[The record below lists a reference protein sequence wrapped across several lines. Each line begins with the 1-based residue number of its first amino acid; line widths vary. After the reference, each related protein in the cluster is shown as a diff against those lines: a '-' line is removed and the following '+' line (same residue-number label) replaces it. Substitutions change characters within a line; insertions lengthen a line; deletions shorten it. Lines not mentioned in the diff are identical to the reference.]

1 MKASVYHQYGS
12 PEVLHLEDVPDPT
25 PGDNEVLVKIH
36 AVSINDWDWGL
47 LRGVPFANRTMAG
60 LLKPKKIQILGCDI
74 AGKVEEV
81 GKQVTQFKVGDEVF
95 GDMSNYG
102 FGGFA
107 EYVCVNENALILK
120 PASMT
125 FEQAAALPQAGVL
138 ALHGLLKGNIQQQP
152 EQDKSKVVQRVLING
167 ASGGT
172 GSFAVQIA
180 KSFGAEVTGVC
191 RTSKLEFV
199 RSLGADYVIDFT
211 KEDFTKN
218 GQQYDLILDLM
229 AFHSIFDT
237 NRALS
242 PRGTYIIVGGATGRV
257 MQTVFIGT
265 VISLF
270 SKKKMGLLLLKPNKD
285 LATLIEYFESGT
297 VIPVIDK
304 CYSLREAADAMRYF
318 GEGHKKGKV
327 VITISY

>member
-1 MKASVYHQYGS
+1 MKASVYHRYGS
-12 PEVLHLEDVPDPT
+12 PDVLHIEDVAKPIPK
-25 PGDNEVLVKIH
+25 DNEVLIKVH
-36 AVSINDWDWGL
+36 AVSVNDWDWGL
-47 LRGVPFANRTMAG
+47 LRGVPFANRTMSG

-74 AGKVEEV
+74 AGMVEEV
-81 GKQVTQFKVGDEVF
+81 GEKVKQFKIGDEVF
-95 GDMSNYG
+95 GDISSHG

-107 EYVCVNENALILK
+107 EYVCSNENSLMLK
-120 PASMT
+120 PSSMT

-138 ALHGLLKGNIQQQP
+138 ALDGLVKGKI
-152 EQDKSKVVQRVLING
+152 EQDNNKVVQKVLING

-191 RTSKLEFV
+191 RTNKLEFV
-199 RSLGADYVIDFT
+199 RSIGADHVIDFT
-211 KEDFTKN
+211 KENFTKN

-229 AFHSIFDT
+229 SFHSVFDIKH
-237 NRALS
+237 ALS
-242 PRGTYIIVGGATGRV
+242 SKGIYVIVGGATASI

-265 VISLF
+265 LISLF
-270 SKKKMGLLLLKPNKD
+270 SKKKMGLLLLKPNKYLD
-285 LATLIEYFESGT
+285 YLIELYESGK

-304 CYSLREAADAMRYF
+304 CFPLSEAAEAMRYF

-327 VITISY
+327 VIKVEQKD